1 MKENKTKKTKPSK
14 CAIYKCSLIKRS
26 KLSQTGLSN
35 LVSNQAHPT
44 MDALFFCG
52 YAPNGRE
59 LWKTADEIADR
70 ITYQSEYFKSNQSEQ
85 SAKLASK
92 RSEQRKRND
101 RQADDLITRY
111 GKSGMAKSVWVQ
123 LERPI
128 KARLKR
134 MMPNIVW
141 VDEDDRAARH
151 DAQMNELN
159 TIMEMAHLEAQR
171 AMKEKMEHSSSIHST
186 ISVAESVTIEE
197 IETEHEQKKRKP
209 LTQAEL
215 NELSNSRYEMPKCYS
230 EFAQLTEDESDDD
243 LY

>member
-1 MKENKTKKTKPSK
+1 MKKNKTKPSK

-26 KLSQTGLSN
+26 KLAQTGLSD
-35 LVSNQAHPT
+35 LVSNQPHPT

-59 LWKTADEIADR
+59 RWQTADEIADR

-92 RSEQRKRND
+92 RAEQRKQND
-101 RQADDLITRY
+101 RQADDLITKY
-111 GKSGMAKSVWVQ
+111 GKSGMAKSVLVK

-151 DAQMNELN
+151 DAKMNELN
-159 TIMEMAHLEAQR
+159 TMMEMARLDAER
-171 AMKEKMEHSSSIHST
+171 AMKEKMEHSLSIHST
-186 ISVAESVTIEE
+186 ISIAESVTIEE
-197 IETEHEQKKRKP
+197 IEAEHKQKKRKP

-215 NELSNSRYEMPKCYS
+215 NELSNSRYSLPACYS
-230 EFAQLTEDESDDD
+230 EFAQLTEDESEDDV
-243 LY
+243 Y